1 MWMGAFGMP
10 LTTIEII
17 QGIRFGRIQTKVIG
31 PSTTNLRKMPKYY
44 DGKPTLFGLLPADQ
58 QICAEIS
65 AVPICGAQVVQMLC
79 DLLRLNGMT
88 AVNEKEQAFIL
99 MNAEIAAMILFGY
112 ECSAKHMRNAKKAF
126 RSMFGKDASTWKAA
140 APIFSKPAQE
150 LWG

>member
-1 MWMGAFGMP
+1 MP

-17 QGIRFGRIQTKVIG
+17 QGIRFDRIQPKVIG

-65 AVPICGAQVVQMLC
+65 TVPICGAQVVQMLC

-99 MNAEIAAMILFGY
+99 MNAEIAGMILFGY

-126 RSMFGKDASTWKAA
+126 RSAFGEEASTWKAA
-140 APIFSKPAQE
+140 APIFSKQAQE
-150 LWG
+150 L